1 MRIQAK
7 SRPVSVFVL
16 GVVVI
21 LASRDD
27 AANEQRT
34 AVCLLKGPRDAALA
48 REPVIVH
55 PMGTKC
61 RTDAEGRFSVQ
72 YAPPTDP
79 RGLYV
84 HVRHKDPDLIGTAW
98 LPPAGGDLEV
108 ALTPAVSTQ
117 GHVADPNGR
126 PVACAEVAALPMSN
140 QYVLT
145 DAAGAFDIA
154 WSREWEPPDGLCLM
168 ARCTRS
174 NLAALVDIER
184 QTRAVTI
191 RLEPALML
199 AGVVEDEDD
208 KPVANVAVGISLKNH
223 WACGMPVE
231 PVNTDAGGR
240 YVFRALPHN
249 QEYLVWA
256 NAPGYWAR
264 AGTSG
269 VINNR
274 PTVAEAGRIV
284 LRRPILT
291 LSGTV
296 VDANDRPISAIKVGS
311 RGVDQPECTAETDAE
326 GRFTLQ
332 GLCRGPVEIWAKLD
346 RVLYGTAKAEAGR
359 VGTNNHS
366 PVRVVV
372 RPIQ

>member
-1 MRIQAK
+1 MRIHAK
-7 SRPVSVFVL
+7 IRPVSVLVL
-16 GVVVI
+16 GVVVV

-34 AVCLLKGPRDAALA
+34 AICLLKGPRDAALA
-48 REPVIVH
+48 GEPVIVH
-55 PMGTKC
+55 PMGTKR

-108 ALTPAVSTQ
+108 ALTPAVSVQ
-117 GHVADPNGR
+117 GHVADPNGK
-126 PVACAEVAALPMSN
+126 PVAGAQVAALPMSN

-168 ARCTRS
+168 ARYARS

-184 QTRAVTI
+184 QTRTVTI

-208 KPVANVAVGISLKNH
+208 KPVPGASVGISLKKE
-223 WACGMPVE
+223 WACGTPVE
-231 PVNTDAGGR
+231 PVSTDSAGR
-240 YVFRALPHN
+240 YAFRTLPHN

-256 NAPGYWAR
+256 SAPGYWAQ
-264 AGTSG
+264 ASTTG
-269 VINNR
+269 VINNW
-274 PTVAEAGRIV
+274 PKVAEAGRIV

-291 LSGTV
+291 LSGIV
-296 VDANDRPISAIKVGS
+296 VDSNDRPVNAIKVGS
-311 RGVDQPECTAETDAE
+311 RGVGQPECTAETDAE

-332 GLCRGPVEIWAKLD
+332 GLCKGPVEIWAKLD
-346 RVLYGTAKAEAGR
+346 RALYGTAKAEAGR
-359 VGTNNHS
+359 VGANNHS